1 MTGMHAFEVLG
12 DPVRRRILEVLA
24 TGDHLSGDL
33 ATRMHEEFGISAPA
47 VSQHLKV
54 LREGGFTTV
63 AREGPRRRYAVAG
76 DPFADVEA
84 WLSRF
89 RAFWST
95 KLDALEL
102 EIARG
107 PATRGAERRDPPP
120 HDDEK

>member
-1 MTGMHAFEVLG
+1 MHAFEVLG

-33 ATRMHEEFGISAPA
+33 AVRMRDEFDISAPA

-54 LREGGFTTV
+54 LRESGFATV
-63 AREGPRRRYAVAG
+63 AREGSRRRYAVAG

-107 PATRGAERRDPPP
+107 QEPRSAERRDPP

>member
-1 MTGMHAFEVLG
+1 MHAFEVLG

-33 ATRMHEEFGISAPA
+33 ATRMREEFGISAPA

-54 LREGGFTTV
+54 LRESGFTTV
-63 AREGPRRRYAVAG
+63 AREGPRRRYTVAG

-95 KLDALEL
+95 KLDALDL

-107 PATRGAERRDPPP
+107 RAPREAERRDPQP